1 MRPVDEALPNVDCPV
16 TKRLPEAEMLV
27 VEALARF
34 ACVPNRVFTVPTV
47 VDEVLKTDW
56 PETVRAVVDAVVR
69 VVWPVAFR
77 VEVKM
82 LVADTPVVEAFTMLA
97 SVEKSVVVVNPVDD
111 AVESVA

>member
-1 MRPVDEALPNVDCPV
+1 
-16 TKRLPEAEMLV
+16 
-27 VEALARF
+27 
-34 ACVPNRVFTVPTV
+34 
-47 VDEVLKTDW
+47 
-56 PETVRAVVDAVVR
+56 